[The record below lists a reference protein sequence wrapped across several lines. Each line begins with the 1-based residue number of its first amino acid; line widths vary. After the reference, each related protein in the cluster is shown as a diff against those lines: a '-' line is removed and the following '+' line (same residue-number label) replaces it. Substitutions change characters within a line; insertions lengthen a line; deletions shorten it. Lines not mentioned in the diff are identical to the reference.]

1 MLVKNFKAIVDAF
14 DKSTD
19 ELKGVIP
26 KVVANDTPE
35 SNRKLQAM
43 ADFISNEM
51 RRLRSFVLDAVVA
64 DEAENENKKG
74 GK

>member
-26 KVVANDTPE
+26 KVDANDTPE

-64 DEAENENKKG
+64 DEEENGNPR
-74 GK
+74 